1 MGGRLPQREI
11 FAVLKPR
18 RTVLGSLALAVSLF
32 TLGTAEAKEWN
43 KIRFGTEGAYAPFN
57 YVTPDGQLAGFDVDI
72 AYALCEELKVECEL
86 IQQDWDGMIP
96 ALLANK
102 YDAIIASMSIT
113 EERKKSINFT
123 DKYYDTPT
131 RLVVH
136 KDSGI
141 DGSPESLNGKRIA
154 VQRETTQDRYAT
166 EHLEPAGVEIV
177 RYATG
182 EEATLD
188 LVSGRVDA
196 RLEDAVVLSESLL
209 KRPEGADFQFVGE
222 PINDEEY
229 FGLGAGIGVRKGDED
244 LVELL
249 NKAITGI
256 RASGKYQ
263 EIQSKYFDFDV
274 YGD

>member
-1 MGGRLPQREI
+1 M
-11 FAVLKPR
+11 LKPR
-18 RTVLGSLALAVSLF
+18 RTVLGALALAVSLF

-72 AYALCEELKVECEL
+72 AHALCEELKVECEL
-86 IQQDWDGMIP
+86 VMQDWDGMIP

-123 DKYYDTPT
+123 EKYYDTPT

-166 EHLEPAGVEIV
+166 ENLEPAGAEIV

-209 KRPEGADFQFVGE
+209 KTPEGADFQFVGD
-222 PINDEEY
+222 PINDAKY

-249 NKAITGI
+249 NKGIAGI

-263 EIQSKYFDFDV
+263 EIQSKYFEFDV